1 MELWE
6 VDGAG
11 QRWRDGEQQ
20 GVLLVFNA
28 GSNMIYKYIYIYIC
42 ISRWWFQIFLFVHPY
57 MGK

>member
-28 GSNMIYKYIYIYIC
+28 GSNMIYKYIYIYMYI
-42 ISRWWFQIFLFVHPY
+42 
-57 MGK
+57 